1 MKKNMRHL
9 QNEHLI
15 KMKLEGADKKKIQK
29 VQQAIDRDTY
39 GVKQCRTTREK
50 YTVNEFINR
59 WANPPFIPRRS
70 VAVYLYLGHNYIFEV
85 ETGKKKDDVSLE
97 FQWTDHDDKVWKYKT
112 LQGAEKRM
120 CDYIFDV
127 SN

>member
-39 GVKQCRTTREK
+39 GVKQYRTTREK

-59 WANPPFIPRRS
+59 WANPPFIH
-70 VAVYLYLGHNYIFEV
+70 AEV
-85 ETGKKKDDVSLE
+85 WQFTYTLDTTISLKQKQARKK
-97 FQWTDHDDKVWKYKT
+97 
-112 LQGAEKRM
+112 M
-120 CDYIFDV
+120 M
-127 SN
+127 